1 MIDTMREL
9 TIDEL
14 ESVNG
19 GIQVSGGGITAQTGQ
34 SPGTIFGGLSW
45 ALEGVTKVAN

>member
-9 TIDEL
+9 TIEEL
-14 ESVNG
+14 ESVSG
-19 GIQVSGGGITAQTGQ
+19 GIQISGGVTSQTGQ

-45 ALEGVTKVAN
+45 ALEGVAKVAG